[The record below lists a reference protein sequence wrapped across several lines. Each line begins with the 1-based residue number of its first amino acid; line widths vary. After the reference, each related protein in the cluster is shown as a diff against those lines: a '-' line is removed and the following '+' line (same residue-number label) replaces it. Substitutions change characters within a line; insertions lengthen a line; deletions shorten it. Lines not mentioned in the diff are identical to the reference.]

1 MILTG
6 GAIGMDNREHSIGEE
21 TVKEVVHQ
29 GARQSKVGDK
39 GRDCKERIGELGWWW
54 KCHV

>member
-6 GAIGMDNREHSIGEE
+6 GARGMDNREHSIGEE

-39 GRDCKERIGELGWWW
+39 GTDCKERIGELGWWW